1 MSSDPSPEAP
11 EQGPGA
17 ARRAR
22 RAQRRKRLQEDAEA
36 ARIESEAESDAPG
49 TERLD
54 SPGQRKRRDLMQ
66 AIRKEDQSLP
76 ATTKGTAVD
85 QPADAIYPMTDEE
98 RDAQIAQIQ
107 RDLVKRRR
115 RRWFLLWLRLAFF
128 VVLPTTLV
136 GIYYYNHAS
145 PLYSTNSAFVIDRA
159 AAPGAMSAGGLL
171 SGTTFATSR
180 EAISVQE
187 FLTSREAMRALD
199 EELQIIEHYSDP
211 TIDPIQRLE
220 PDASENAAYRA
231 YKDRV
236 LVGYDTTEGIVRLE
250 VIAASPDMALAM
262 SERLISMAEA
272 RVDTMSDANQ
282 NDAVRAAQ
290 QSFDD
295 STRALDEAYDT
306 VLALQEQ
313 VGVFS
318 AEIEVGLVQTTISAL
333 TASLEERRLSLAAL
347 LDNARPN
354 PAQLRIL
361 NAEIARLETAIDEQ
375 RAIIVNSQ
383 ADQDSLA
390 RVSADL
396 NRAEQ
401 RLALQQ
407 VLLQE
412 ATASLVVAQREAAQ
426 QSLYLSLAVNPILQ
440 PVPTYPRK
448 LEYTA
453 LAFVIFF
460 AIYMVASLTISI
472 LREQMSYGN

>member
-1 MSSDPSPEAP
+1 
-11 EQGPGA
+11 
-17 ARRAR
+17 
-22 RAQRRKRLQEDAEA
+22 
-36 ARIESEAESDAPG
+36 
-49 TERLD
+49 
-54 SPGQRKRRDLMQ
+54 MQ
-66 AIRKEDQSLP
+66 AIRKEDEGLP
-76 ATTKGTAVD
+76 ATVKGNPVG
-85 QPADAIYPMTDEE
+85 PVTDPRRPLTEEE
-98 RDAQIAQIQ
+98 RDAEIAAIQ

-115 RRWFLLWLRLAFF
+115 RRWFMLWLRLAFF
-128 VVLPTTLV
+128 VVLPTALV
-136 GIYYYNHAS
+136 GSYYYNHAT
-145 PLYSTNSAFVIDRA
+145 PLYATHSAFVIDRA

-199 EELQIIEHYSDP
+199 AELGILEHYSDT
-211 TIDPIQRLE
+211 TIDPVQRLE
-220 PDASENAAYRA
+220 ADASENAAYRM
-231 YKDRV
+231 YRDRV
-236 LVGYDTTEGIVRLE
+236 LVGYDTTEGIIRLE
-250 VIAASPDMALAM
+250 VIAASPEMARDM
-262 SERLISMAEA
+262 SETLIDMAEA

-290 QSFDD
+290 KSFEDASDD
-295 STRALDEAYDT
+295 LDAAYDT

-318 AEIEVGLVQTTISAL
+318 AEIEVGLVQSTISAL
-333 TASLEERRLSLAAL
+333 TASLEDRRLSLAAL
-347 LDNARPN
+347 MDNARPN
-354 PAQLRIL
+354 PAQVRIL
-361 NAEIARLETAIDEQ
+361 NAEIARLEAAIEEQ
-375 RAIIVNSQ
+375 RALVVNSETED
-383 ADQDSLA
+383 ASLA

-396 NRAEQ
+396 SRAEQ

-440 PVPTYPRK
+440 TVPSYPRK

-460 AIYMVASLTISI
+460 AIYMVTSLTISI